1 MWRRSTSLLAC
12 GALLLAAC
20 NGFHGRGVTTVR
32 PGESPSRL
40 VQGLKPPIAERHKH
54 TVASPNGDRSDP
66 YYWLRDDEREDAA
79 VLGYLKA
86 ENDYADQLLAPL
98 AANKQTLLDEMSHRV
113 PRDDQSVP
121 YRWKDYWY
129 YSRYVDGSDYPVL
142 ARREGSTDA
151 AEQVMLDEPA
161 MAGDSEFFSIGDWS
175 VSPDQRRIAWVEDRV
190 GRRQYTLFV
199 KDLDSGEVLED
210 RIENVSDALAWSG
223 DSQSLLYIENDAT
236 TLLGRWVKHHRI
248 GTPAS
253 EDVLVY
259 EEADESFYLGVYTTT
274 SENFV
279 CIHAE
284 STTTS
289 EARCAPVDDLD
300 HFTLIA
306 PRQTDVLYYADQ
318 LGSRWLIQ
326 TNRDAPNFRIVE
338 TANDDLGDPAHWKD
352 VVPHSKDIFIN
363 EFAAFDH
370 FIAVDERSHALRRL
384 RVIPD
389 RGQSFYVTGDDPA
402 YTMSLGDNPDPHTT
416 VLRYEYESL
425 TMPHTVYDV
434 DVFSAKRTE
443 LKRQAVPGGYEPS
456 DYLSERRFIEAR
468 DGTRVPVTIICKRG
482 FRRDG
487 KAALYQYAYG
497 AYGVTADPWFDANR
511 ISLLDRGVV
520 FAVAHVRGSQILG
533 RQWYDD
539 GRLDNKVNSFTD
551 FIDVTRAL
559 IDMKYAAPGR
569 VAAEGAS
576 AGGLLMGAIANM
588 APADY
593 RVIAAGVPFVDVV
606 TTMLD
611 ESIPLTT
618 NEYDEWGNPNEAD
631 AYATM
636 LSYSPYDNV
645 QRSDYPAMY
654 VSTGLW
660 DSQVQYWEPA
670 KWVARLRH
678 RKTDDQPLVLR
689 TDMDAG
695 HGGKSGRYRKLQQIA
710 EKYAFVLD
718 QLGVGM

>member
-1 MWRRSTSLLAC
+1 MWRRSTHLIAC
-12 GALLLAAC
+12 SALLLAAC
-20 NGFHGRGVTTVR
+20 NGFHDGRMTTMH
-32 PGESPSRL
+32 PGEWPSRL
-40 VQGLKPPIAERHKH
+40 AQDLKPPIAERREH

-66 YYWLRDDEREDAA
+66 YYWLRDDGREDAD
-79 VLGYLKA
+79 VLAYLKA
-86 ENDYADQLLAPL
+86 ENDYADALLKPL
-98 AANKQTLLDEMSHRV
+98 ADTTQALLDEMTRRV

-121 YRWKDYWY
+121 YRWKDHWY
-129 YSRYVDGSDYPVL
+129 YNRHVDGSDYAL
-142 ARREGSTDA
+142 IARRRGSMNA
-151 AEQVMLDEPA
+151 PEQVMLDQPA
-161 MAGDSEFFSIGDWS
+161 MAGDADFFSIADWA

-190 GRRQYTLFV
+190 GRRQYTLLV
-199 KDLDSGEVLED
+199 KDLETGEVLAD
-210 RIENVSDALAWSG
+210 RIDNVSDALVWSG

-236 TLLGRWVKHHRI
+236 TLLGRWVKRHRL
-248 GTPAS
+248 GTPVS
-253 EDVLVY
+253 DDVLVY
-259 EEADESFYLGVYTTT
+259 EETDEAFYLDLHGTT
-274 SENFV
+274 SEDFL

-289 EARCAPVDDLD
+289 EVRCAPADDPEN
-300 HFTLIA
+300 FRVIA
-306 PRQTDVLYYADQ
+306 PRETDVLYYADQ
-318 LGSRWLIQ
+318 FGDRWLIQ
-326 TNRDAPNFRIVE
+326 TDRDAPNFRIVE
-338 TANDDLGDPAHWKD
+338 VGNDELGDPARWTD
-352 VVPHSKDIFIN
+352 VVAHSPQVFIN
-363 EFAAFDH
+363 DFAVFERFLA
-370 FIAVDERSHALRRL
+370 IDERSNALRRL

-389 RGQSFYVTGDDPA
+389 HGDSFHVTADDPA
-402 YTMSLGDNPDPHTT
+402 YTMSLGDNPDPHSR

-425 TMPHTVYDV
+425 TMPHTVYDL
-434 DVFSAKRTE
+434 DVFSGQRAER
-443 LKRQAVPGGYEPS
+443 KRQTVPGGYEPGN
-456 DYLSERRFIEAR
+456 YRSERRFIEAR
-468 DGTRVPVTIICKRG
+468 DGTEVPVSLVYRKD

-487 KAALYQYAYG
+487 RAPLYQYGYG
-497 AYGVTADPWFDANR
+497 AYGITADPWFDTAR
-511 ISLLDRGVV
+511 LSLLDRGVV

-533 RQWYDD
+533 RHWYDD
-539 GRLDNKVNSFTD
+539 GRLGNKLNSFTD
-551 FIDVTRAL
+551 FIDVTRGL
-559 IDMKYAAPGR
+559 LQLEYAAPDR

-576 AGGLLMGAIANM
+576 AGGLLMGAIANI
-588 APADY
+588 APRDY

-670 KWVARLRH
+670 KWVARLRQ
-678 RKTDDQPLVLR
+678 RKTDDRPLVLR

-695 HGGKSGRYRKLQQIA
+695 HGGKSGRYRKLEQIA

-718 QLGVGM
+718 QLGVQY